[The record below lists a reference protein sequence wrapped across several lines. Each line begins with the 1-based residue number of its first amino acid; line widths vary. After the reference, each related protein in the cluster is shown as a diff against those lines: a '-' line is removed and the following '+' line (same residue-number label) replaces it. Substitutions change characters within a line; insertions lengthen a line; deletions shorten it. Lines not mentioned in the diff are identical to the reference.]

1 MLDFVRVGVKEPRG
15 KSTVYEVYPDLI
27 VGRSK
32 DLMIRGKTF
41 YAIWDEEL
49 GLWSTDEYDVRR
61 LVDAMVLKEAD
72 KLREQ
77 GLDVAVK
84 LMGSY
89 DSGRWD
95 KFQRFC
101 KAVSDNSHQLDSKL
115 TFANTEVKKTD
126 YVSKRLPYS
135 LAPGDHSAWD
145 ELVSILYSPAEREK
159 IEWAIGAI
167 VSGDSRTIEKF
178 LVFFGPGGTGKST
191 ILKIIQKLFEGY
203 IAMFEAKALV
213 NGNNAFA
220 TSVFRNNPLVA
231 IQHDGDLSKIEDNS
245 LLNSV
250 VGHDKIP
257 INEKHKA
264 GYEATLNAMLFM
276 GTNKPVKITDAKSG
290 LIRRLID
297 IQPTGEKLD
306 FEHYQTLMQRIDFEL
321 GAIAHHCL
329 QVYRGP
335 GLHEHKGRGKN
346 RYGNY
351 KPVQMMFKTDPFF
364 NYVEWYIDVFRD
376 QNYTTLMEA
385 WKLYKVYAEEAQ
397 LSFKLQLPHFREA
410 LKDYFDEF
418 IDRGPH
424 PVDGTSTRSIYL
436 GFNGHAYR
444 TPIPETDPQ
453 EYSLV
458 LDSTESILDEMY
470 GGQPAQYA
478 NAAGNPKLY
487 WDDSERIDKETGEPF
502 IPKPN
507 QVVSTTLGDLD
518 TTKLHFMKVPSNHI
532 VADFDLTDENGEKS
546 LELNMAAASTWPPTY
561 AEISKSGKAIHL
573 HYIWDGDV
581 SELANKYSDGI
592 EIKVYN
598 GNGSLR
604 RKLSKC
610 NNIAVATI
618 SSGLPFKEKKV
629 LPRSTIQ
636 NEQGLRTTIMKCL
649 RKEVHGGTKPEME
662 FIKHILDN
670 AYNSGAV
677 YDVSDMEPK
686 IMAFANNS
694 KKHARECYKILAQLK
709 LRSEKTSEDIEPEN
723 TTRVEVADERIV
735 FFDCEVF
742 KNLFVVCWKYQGTS
756 EDSVVRMI
764 NPSPAEIANL
774 IKGKLVGFNNR
785 DYDNHILWARILGAS
800 NMDLYKLSQRI
811 INDKDR
817 TAKFGEAYNLSYA
830 DVYDFSSMK
839 MGLKPWEIF
848 LGIKHVES
856 KHPWDEEVPDDK
868 ILEIVDYCCNDVNAL
883 EKVFDYCHQDFVARQ
898 ILADLSGLTVNSTNR
913 KHTERILFGM
923 EREPQRKFVYT
934 DLSKEFPGYKFDEY
948 AKGDKSFYKGV
959 AVGEG
964 GYVFGKP
971 GMYRNVDVLD
981 VASMHPTSII
991 QLNLF
996 GPYTEKF
1003 KDLYEARLTIKNLH
1017 GALSKGQD
1025 KKADNLVNESKLLLG
1040 GELWKHVEE
1049 IERIQDLKARIQAY
1063 LTLEQALKLVLNSVY
1078 GYTAATFPNPFK
1090 DPRNKDN
1097 IVAKRGAL
1105 FMVDLKEFI
1114 ENLGYEVIHIKTDS
1128 VKIANSNPA
1137 IVQEVIE
1144 FGRRYGY
1151 EFAHETTYEKI
1162 CLVND
1167 AVYIAKNGEGWHATG
1182 AEFKDPVVFKTLF
1195 TGEQIDFKDLCQT
1208 KQSRDGSV
1216 MYLVDGDHRL
1226 QIGKTGLFVPVK
1238 KEHGG
1243 KLVKFKNEKD
1253 YAVPGTKGY
1262 YWAEADTIRELAGD
1276 AIERMAFEPVQESVP
1291 GTGGI
1296 ADILDM
1302 GYFENVVQD
1311 AIETID
1317 KFCDFKEFVE

>member
-1 MLDFVRVGVKEPRG
+1 MLDFIRVGTKEPRG
-15 KSTVYEVYPDLI
+15 KNTVYEVYPDLI

-49 GLWSTDEYDVRR
+49 GLWSTDEFDVRR
-61 LVDAMVLKEAD
+61 LVDAMVLTEAD
-72 KLREQ
+72 KLRAQ
-77 GLDVAVK
+77 GLEVSVK
-84 LMGSY
+84 LMQSY
-89 DSGRWD
+89 DSDRWN
-95 KFQRFC
+95 KFQRYL
-101 KAVSDNSHQLDSKL
+101 KSVSDNYHQLDSKL

-135 LAPGDHSAWD
+135 LAAGDYSAWE
-145 ELVSILYSPAEREK
+145 ELVSFLYSPEEREK

-167 VSGDSRTIEKF
+167 VSGDSKTIEKF

-203 IAMFEAKALV
+203 VAMFEAKALV
-213 NGNNAFA
+213 GNNNAFA
-220 TSVFRNNPLVA
+220 TAAFRNNPLAA

-245 LLNSV
+245 VLNSV
-250 VGHDKIP
+250 VGHDKML

-264 GYEATLNAMLFM
+264 GYETVLNAMLFM

-297 IQPTGEKLD
+297 VRPTGVKLD
-306 FEHYQTLMQRIDFEL
+306 ANHYYALMDRIEFQL

-329 QVYRGP
+329 EVYRGP
-335 GLHEHKGRGKN
+335 GKFDYRAKGKN
-346 RYGNY
+346 RYNNY
-351 KPVQMMFKTDPFF
+351 KPVEMMFKTDPFF
-364 NYVEWYIDVFRD
+364 NYIEWYIDVFRE
-376 QNYTTLMEA
+376 QNFTTLMEA
-385 WKLYKVYAEEAQ
+385 WSLYKAYAEEAQ

-418 IDRGPH
+418 LDRAPH
-424 PVDGTSTRSIYL
+424 PVDGKMTRSVYL

-444 TPIPETDPQ
+444 SPIPETNPQ

-458 LDSTESILDEMY
+458 MDSSESILDEMY
-470 GGQPAQYA
+470 SGQPAQYA
-478 NAAGNPKLY
+478 NAAGTPKGK
-487 WDDSERIDKETGEPF
+487 WDSAK
-502 IPKPN
+502 
-507 QVVSTTLGDLD
+507 TTLGDLD
-518 TTKLHFMKVPSNHI
+518 TTKLHFLKVPSNHI
-532 VADFDLTDENGEKS
+532 VIDFDLKGEDGEKS
-546 LELNMAAASTWPPTY
+546 LELNMAAAAIGFPPTY
-561 AEISKSGKAIHL
+561 AELSKSGQGVHL

-581 SELANKYSDGI
+581 SELASKYADDI
-592 EIKVYN
+592 EIKVYT

-618 SSGLPFKEKKV
+618 SGGLPYKEKKV
-629 LPRSTIQ
+629 LPRSAVQT
-636 NEQGLRTTIMKCL
+636 EQGIRTTIMKCL

-662 FIKHILDN
+662 FIRHILNN
-670 AYNSGAV
+670 AYESGV
-677 YDVSDMEPK
+677 IYDVSDMEPK

-694 KKHARECYKILAQLK
+694 KKHSRECFRILAQLQLK
-709 LRSEKTSEDIEPEN
+709 SERSSEDIEPEN
-723 TTRVEVADERIV
+723 QERIEVPDERII

-764 NPSPAEIANL
+764 NPSPTAIANL

-800 NMDLYKLSQRI
+800 EMDLYKLSQRI
-811 INDKDR
+811 IVQKDR

-830 DVYDFSSMK
+830 DVLDFAATK
-839 MGLKPWEIF
+839 EGLKPRQIA

-856 KHPWDEEVPDDK
+856 KIPWDEEVPEDK
-868 ILEIVDYCCNDVNAL
+868 ILEIVDYCCNDVNSL
-883 EKVFDYCHQDFVARQ
+883 EKVFEHCHQDFAARQ
-898 ILADLSGLTVNSTNR
+898 ILADLSGLTVNSTTR

-923 EREPQRKFVYT
+923 EREPQRRFVYT
-934 DLSKEFPGYKFDEY
+934 DLSKEFPGYEFDEY

-971 GMYRNVDVLD
+971 GMYKNVAVLD

-991 QLNLF
+991 RMNVF
-996 GPYTEKF
+996 GPYTKKF
-1003 KDLYEARLTIKNLH
+1003 EELYEARLTIKRAHVALKNEKLDEAWNL
-1017 GALSKGQD
+1017 LQKSKGM
-1025 KKADNLVNESKLLLG
+1025 LG
-1040 GELWKHVEE
+1040 GNLEAHILHIEGLENVFEQIKELK
-1049 IERIQDLKARIQAY
+1049 
-1063 LTLEQALKLVLNSVY
+1063 TLERALKLVLNSVY
-1078 GYTAATFPNPFK
+1078 GFTAATFPNSFK

-1105 FMVDLKEFI
+1105 FMVDLKEFV
-1114 ENLGYEVIHIKTDS
+1114 ESMGFQVVHIKTDS
-1128 VKIANSNPA
+1128 IKIPDATPQ
-1137 IVQEVIE
+1137 IIEEVMG

-1151 EFAHETTYEKI
+1151 EFEHETTYEKM

-1167 AVYIAKNGEGWHATG
+1167 AVYIARDGEGWHATG

-1208 KQSRDGSV
+1208 KQSRDGSI
-1216 MYLVDGDHRL
+1216 MYLVDDDHRL
-1226 QIGKTGLFVPVK
+1226 QIGKIGQFVPVK
-1238 KEHGG
+1238 KEHGA
-1243 KLVKFKNEKD
+1243 KLIKFKNNKD

-1276 AIERMAFEPVQESVP
+1276 AIERMAFEPVQESEP

-1302 GYFENVVQD
+1302 GYFETVVQD
-1311 AIETID
+1311 AIDTIN
-1317 KFCDFKEFVE
+1317 KFCDFKEFVA